1 MTSVT
6 CMFVFLI
13 GRLTIPLSS
22 TNESSILILSLH
34 VFIFIKT
41 MIVLFVRVI
50 FLKKPIKYV
59 NDIFLFRKLDVLNNI
74 NTNLKPNL

>member
-1 MTSVT
+1 
-6 CMFVFLI
+6 
-13 GRLTIPLSS
+13 
-22 TNESSILILSLH
+22 
-34 VFIFIKT
+34 
-41 MIVLFVRVI
+41 MIILFVRVI